1 MMRKTIEVDLCD
13 IKAMMDS
20 LDHAIQVCWDVDN
33 DPDDIDSSYPFA
45 TGYSRATMQDIK
57 QTLAQYY
64 KPLYLVK

>member
-33 DPDDIDSSYPFA
+33 DPDDIDSS
-45 TGYSRATMQDIK
+45 
-57 QTLAQYY
+57 
-64 KPLYLVK
+64 